1 MYESYIF
8 IYVQKL
14 KNTTRFFIENIYSNI
29 GQYQM
34 SGGLN
39 KKSKQLYT
47 TKSHLS
53 TKINSKFGRR
63 KKKSNFV

>member
-1 MYESYIF
+1 MYESY

-39 KKSKQLYT
+39 KKNKQLYK
-47 TKSHLS
+47 TKSH
-53 TKINSKFGRR
+53 
-63 KKKSNFV
+63 